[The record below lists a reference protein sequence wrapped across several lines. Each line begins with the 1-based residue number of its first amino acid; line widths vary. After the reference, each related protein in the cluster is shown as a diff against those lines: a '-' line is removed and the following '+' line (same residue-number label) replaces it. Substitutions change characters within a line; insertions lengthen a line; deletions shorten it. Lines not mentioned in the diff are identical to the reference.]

1 MKSFGGAAIE
11 VGVTVGVVL
20 STVYIGQLFARL
32 WAAKKLAADPS
43 NVTAQ
48 AVLLGL

>member
-1 MKSFGGAAIE
+1 MDGFGKAAVE
-11 VGVTVGVVL
+11 VGITIGVVL
-20 STVYIGQLFARL
+20 STVYVGQLFARL
-32 WAAKKLAADPS
+32 WAAKKLAADPQ